1 MRIIKN
7 NEETSQINKN
17 KENNQSRLLKN
28 DFQSLSL
35 WVIGGGKEIKSHHVG
50 EEQIYLLMN
59 IYQDLF
65 ATAVNFFYVME
76 IIVWPCGAIVRF

>member
-1 MRIIKN
+1 M
-7 NEETSQINKN
+7 
-17 KENNQSRLLKN
+17 
-28 DFQSLSL
+28 
-35 WVIGGGKEIKSHHVG
+35 IGGGKEIKSHHVG